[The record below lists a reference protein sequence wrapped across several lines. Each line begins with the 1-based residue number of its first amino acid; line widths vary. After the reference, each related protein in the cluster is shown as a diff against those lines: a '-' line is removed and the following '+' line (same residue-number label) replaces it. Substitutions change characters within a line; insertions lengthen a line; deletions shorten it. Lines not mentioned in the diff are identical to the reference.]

1 MHFKLPFAEDDVVR
15 AQSVPVT
22 PRLVANARF
31 EGVRAALNYWVF
43 HLKAVM
49 QGLVGP
55 KPRERA
61 VLGLFYRAMGYV
73 SSIRRLNHPMHVQ
86 AIAASARSLL
96 ELGLD
101 MALFSQ
107 DQTNDSVDRIVAFT
121 RVERYRVA
129 KKLVD
134 FYAGRPVP
142 ADLSLSQQQA
152 TVADVV
158 ETAAVEAL
166 VQQYWGR
173 NRTRKVK
180 WPKHWS
186 TFPEIRGR
194 AEHVGGPWEERYVQ
208 QYYMF
213 SWHIHSGLVGVADL
227 PKEAFEIV
235 ASQAYGLSTDVIL
248 DCYRIVGVELK
259 LDSAIAK
266 WTEHLSFL
274 GHITGMALVDARLQ
288 ALGEP
293 ASLLYLEAHE
303 REPDGLQ

>member
-1 MHFKLPFAEDDVVR
+1 MHFEFPFVEDDVVR
-15 AQSVPVT
+15 AESVPVT

-43 HLKAVM
+43 HVKPVM
-49 QGLVGP
+49 QGLLHT

-73 SSIRRLNHPMHVQ
+73 ASIRRLNHPMHVQ
-86 AIAASARSLL
+86 AIAASARSLF

-101 MALFSQ
+101 MALFSL
-107 DQTNDSVDRIVAFT
+107 DQTDDSLRRIAAFT

-129 KKLVD
+129 RKLVD
-134 FYAGRPVP
+134 FYAGRPGP
-142 ADLSLSQQQA
+142 PDLSLSQQQA
-152 TVADVV
+152 TVADAV

-173 NRTRKVK
+173 NRKGELN

-186 TFPEIRGR
+186 AFPETRGR
-194 AEHVGGPWEERYVQ
+194 AKHVGGPWEERYVR

-213 SWHIHSGLVGVADL
+213 SWHIHPGLVGVAGL
-227 PKEAFEIV
+227 PKEAFEV
-235 ASQAYGLSTDVIL
+235 FASQAYGLSADVIL

-259 LDSAIAK
+259 LDSAIPN
-266 WTEHLSFL
+266 WIEHLRFL

-293 ASLLYLEAHE
+293 ARLLYLEAQE

>member
-1 MHFKLPFAEDDVVR
+1 MHFEFPFVENDVARAE
-15 AQSVPVT
+15 SVPVT
-22 PRLVANARF
+22 PRLVADARF

-43 HLKAVM
+43 HVKPVL
-49 QGLVGP
+49 QGLLDP
-55 KPRERA
+55 KQRERA

-73 SSIRRLNHPMHVQ
+73 ASIRRLNHPMHVQ
-86 AIAASARSLL
+86 AIAASARSLF

-107 DQTNDSVDRIVAFT
+107 DQTDDSLGRIAAFT

-129 KKLVD
+129 SKLVD

-142 ADLSLSQQQA
+142 PDLSLNRQQA
-152 TVADVV
+152 TVADPV

-166 VQQYWGR
+166 VRQYWGR
-173 NRTRKVK
+173 NRKGKVK

-186 TFPEIRGR
+186 KFPEIRRR

-213 SWHIHSGLVGVADL
+213 SWHIHSGLVGVAGL
-227 PKEAFEIV
+227 PKEAFEII

-259 LDSAIAK
+259 LASAIPD

-274 GHITGMALVDARLQ
+274 GHITGMALVDGRLQ

-293 ASLLYLEAHE
+293 ARLFYLGAHE
-303 REPDGLQ
+303 REPGA